1 MRIEIWSDVVCPF
14 CYIGKAALETALK
27 DTGVKADIVHRAFR
41 LQPGAEVEPVDE
53 MLARKYG
60 LRGAQAKAQQKRV
73 TDMAAQVGLDFHLD
87 GTRIGDTFDAHRLLA
102 LAADKGVDLLTPLYC
117 AYFTDGVDI
126 FDRDALLGLGEA
138 AGLTRADMDAA
149 LRSDAIAARV
159 SADET
164 RARQIGVQ
172 GVPFFVIDERYG
184 LSGAQPV
191 AAFAEALRQIR
202 AESPPDPAGAVCG
215 PDGCTE

>member
-1 MRIEIWSDVVCPF
+1 
-14 CYIGKAALETALK
+14 
-27 DTGVKADIVHRAFR
+27 
-41 LQPGAEVEPVDE
+41 
-53 MLARKYG
+53 
-60 LRGAQAKAQQKRV
+60 
-73 TDMAAQVGLDFHLD
+73 MAAQVGLDFHLD

-102 LAADKGVDLLTPLYC
+102 LAADKGVDLLTPLYR